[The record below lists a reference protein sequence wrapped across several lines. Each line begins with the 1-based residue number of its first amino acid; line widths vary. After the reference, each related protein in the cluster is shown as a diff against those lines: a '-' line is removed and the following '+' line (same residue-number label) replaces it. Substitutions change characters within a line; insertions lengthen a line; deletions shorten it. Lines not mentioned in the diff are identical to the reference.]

1 MSGKTKVGHLKMAS
15 ARRFTVEQVSAM
27 LEESDAE
34 SELDQD
40 KSDLDVEVKHFFY
53 EAVMSENE

>member
-15 ARRFTVEQVSAM
+15 ARFTVEQVSAM
-27 LEESDAE
+27 LEEESDAE

-53 EAVMSENE
+53 EAVVSENE